1 MNIFQWWSLYCRSQ
15 IRSCGSLQFIG
26 SVVGASAIAL
36 TAPLICQS
44 AWAATLSNW
53 SYNPDS
59 HEFQVTL
66 PEGITPRYF
75 LMAEPARIVMDLPGV
90 EVGAVQTQASYA
102 GAVSQI
108 RVAQFEPGL
117 ARVVIEFAPGTILEP
132 KQAELRRSGDHWI
145 LRPLIAGATAPAT
158 PVAAQTAAPEPEA
171 TEPTASSTVA
181 TAPLPAPTTPALPSA
196 DSLDQPIVPAPV
208 ADSANPDD
216 SLEDLPTVAE
226 SQPQIPS
233 ANVSVEDDLTAEIQ
247 GLALPVDSPP
257 AAVEPEPAETV
268 TSERVETSL
277 GIDLPADSNSSSQ
290 PESTENADAAVPIE
304 IAVPEPSPSPVATEA
319 VAAED
324 EAEENIADIPT
335 PTLDASD
342 TDTPTTDAPSTTVR
356 VTVPDLPVLET
367 EETASESVP
376 VAPVPQPPVQ
386 ASERS
391 EAPERSSAIAQQPTN
406 LPDASDLPSVTF
418 PTPNLPSGNGQ
429 VRVPAPTAPQVRPT
443 PAPAASLDTT
453 EATGSAADL
462 VLPPTGIST
471 RPDGFSPQSITQPP
485 VAGTEV
491 VRVPDLPPLPTAT
504 PPDRTPATSENS
516 TTAEVRDG
524 SVTFGQP
531 LPEPRAGQTVA
542 TVDANIWLPADTV
555 LKLQYPR
562 EQELALD
569 PQVNWQEVLVLSQ
582 DVVHP
587 QTGQV
592 ILPTGTQVVGRFETG
607 RQGSRFIAQAVSVG
621 NRNVKLAA
629 ESASIDGD
637 RDISDQDLLLNSG
650 IGAAAATVIG
660 GFSGIGLLAGIAAG
674 AATTYVTAPQPAV
687 IQPYQMIEV
696 RVLEDV
702 THSEIAQIQ

>member
-1 MNIFQWWSLYCRSQ
+1 MNVFQWWSLYCHSQ

-117 ARVVIEFAPGTILEP
+117 ARVVIEFAPGTVLEP

-145 LRPLIAGATAPAT
+145 LRPLIAGSTAPAT
-158 PVAAQTAAPEPEA
+158 PVAAQTAEPEA
-171 TEPTASSTVA
+171 EATAPASASTVA
-181 TAPLPAPTTPALPSA
+181 TAPPPVPAFPSA
-196 DSLDQPIVPAPV
+196 NPLDQPIVPTPV
-208 ADSANPDD
+208 ADSAGSDD
-216 SLEDLPTVAE
+216 SLEDLPTIAE
-226 SQPQIPS
+226 SQPAIPS

-257 AAVEPEPAETV
+257 AAVELEPAATV
-268 TSERVETSL
+268 TSDRAETASSV
-277 GIDLPADSNSSSQ
+277 DLPAEPSASSQ
-290 PESTENADAAVPIE
+290 VENVENADAAAPME
-304 IAVPEPSPSPVATEA
+304 IAVPEPPPSSVATEA

-342 TDTPTTDAPSTTVR
+342 TDTPTTDAPSTTAR
-356 VTVPDLPVLET
+356 VTVPDLPVLEA
-367 EETASESVP
+367 EETASENVP

-386 ASERS
+386 TSERS
-391 EAPERSSAIAQQPTN
+391 EPPERSSAIAQQPTS

-429 VRVPAPTAPQVRPT
+429 VRVPAPAAPRVRPT

-471 RPDGFSPQSITQPP
+471 QRPSGFSPQSITQSP

-491 VRVPDLPPLPTAT
+491 VRVPAPPPLPTAT
-504 PPDRTPATSENS
+504 PPPAASSSANS
-516 TTAEVRDG
+516 TTAQVNNG
-524 SVTFGQP
+524 SVTFGQS
-531 LPEPRAGQTVA
+531 LPNESSGQTVS
-542 TVDANIWLPADTV
+542 TIDANIWLPADTV

-562 EQELALD
+562 EQELTLD
-569 PQVNWQEVLVLSQ
+569 PQLNWQEVLVLSH

-660 GFSGIGLLAGIAAG
+660 GLSGIGLLAGIAAG

>member
-1 MNIFQWWSLYCRSQ
+1 MNIFQWWGLYCRSQ

-75 LMAEPARIVMDLPGV
+75 LMAEPARIVVDLPGV

-117 ARVVIEFAPGTILEP
+117 ARVVIEFAPGTVLEP

-158 PVAAQTAAPEPEA
+158 PVAAQTVSPESEA
-171 TEPTASSTVA
+171 TEPTAASTVA
-181 TAPLPAPTTPALPSA
+181 TPPPATPTAPALPS
-196 DSLDQPIVPAPV
+196 SNPPDQPIVPAPV
-208 ADSANPDD
+208 ADSVGSDD
-216 SLEDLPTVAE
+216 SLADLPTVAE
-226 SQPQIPS
+226 SQPEIPS

-247 GLALPVDSPP
+247 GLAVPVESPP
-257 AAVEPEPAETV
+257 AVVEPEPLATV
-268 TSERVETSL
+268 TSERVETSA
-277 GIDLPADSNSSSQ
+277 GIDLPAEPSSSSQ
-290 PESTENADAAVPIE
+290 AESVESADAAAPIE
-304 IAVPEPSPSPVATEA
+304 IAVPEPPPSPVATEA

-324 EAEENIADIPT
+324 EAEEIADIPT
-335 PTLDASD
+335 PTLDPAN
-342 TDTPTTDAPSTTVR
+342 TDPPTTDAPSTTAR
-356 VTVPDLPVLET
+356 VTVPDLPVLEA
-367 EETASESVP
+367 EETVSESV
-376 VAPVPQPPVQ
+376 AATPVPQPPRQ

-391 EAPERSSAIAQQPTN
+391 EASSAIAQQSTN

-443 PAPAASLDTT
+443 PTPATSLDTT

-462 VLPPTGIST
+462 VLPATGIST
-471 RPDGFSPQSITQPP
+471 RPNGFSPQSMTQTP

-504 PPDRTPATSENS
+504 PPARTPANSENS
-516 TTAEVRDG
+516 MTAEVRDG

-531 LPEPRAGQTVA
+531 LPEPQAGQTV
-542 TVDANIWLPADTV
+542 TTFDANIWLPADTV

-562 EQELALD
+562 EQELTLD
-569 PQVNWQEVLVLSQ
+569 PQVNWQEVLVLSH

-621 NRNVKLAA
+621 NRNVRLAA
-629 ESASIDGD
+629 ESTSIDGD
-637 RDISDQDLLLNSG
+637 RNISEQDLLRNSG

-660 GFSGIGLLAGIAAG
+660 GFSGIGLLAGVAAG
-674 AATTYVTAPQPAV
+674 AATTYVTAPQPAI